1 MSKLSLLE
9 KYYMI
14 WKNRQLEVESFILNL
29 EAAIQELD
37 ERLSRL
43 ESEFEE
49 IKNRIFV
56 NAPVDDR
63 ESIWIKIRGY
73 SIESKKSTL
82 LNPSKNYL
90 FQIVEVTD
98 DFIRVDKLGR
108 VKLTKDMFMSVYEML
123 KEKRDWIR
131 IGASVK
137 NTDPNTVEGY
147 LKSRFFGG
155 NMDGQM
161 TAPWIS
167 ALLVR
172 SDVEILFNDKA
183 VGQAIKFN
191 HPL

>member
-1 MSKLSLLE
+1 
-9 KYYMI
+9 MI

-29 EAAIQELD
+29 EDTIQELD

-43 ESEFEE
+43 ESGFEE
-49 IKNRIFV
+49 IKDRIIE
-56 NAPVDDR
+56 NASVYDR

-73 SIESKKSTL
+73 SIESKKSIL

-108 VKLTKDMFMSVYEML
+108 VKLTKEMFISVYKML
-123 KEKRDWIR
+123 KEKRDWVR

-137 NTDPNTVEGY
+137 NTNPHTVEGY

-161 TAPWIS
+161 TAPWVS

-172 SDVEILFNDKA
+172 SDVGILFNDKA
-183 VGQAIKFN
+183 VGQAIKYN
-191 HPL
+191 YPL

>member
-1 MSKLSLLE
+1 
-9 KYYMI
+9 MI

-29 EAAIQELD
+29 EATIQELD

-49 IKNRIFV
+49 IKDRIME
-56 NAPVDDR
+56 NASVYDR

-90 FQIVEVTD
+90 FQIVEVND

-108 VKLTKDMFMSVYEML
+108 VKLTKDMFISVYEML

-137 NTDPNTVEGY
+137 NTNPNTVEGY
-147 LKSRFFGG
+147 LKIKFFSG

-161 TAPWIS
+161 TAPWVS

-172 SDVEILFNDKA
+172 SGVGILFNDKA
-183 VGQAIKFN
+183 VGQAIIYN

>member
-1 MSKLSLLE
+1 
-9 KYYMI
+9 MI

>member
-29 EAAIQELD
+29 EAVIQELD